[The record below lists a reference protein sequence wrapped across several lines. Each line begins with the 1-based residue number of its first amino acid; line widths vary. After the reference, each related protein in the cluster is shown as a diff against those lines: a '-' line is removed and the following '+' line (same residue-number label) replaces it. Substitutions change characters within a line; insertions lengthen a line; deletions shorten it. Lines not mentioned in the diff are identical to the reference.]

1 MKTISII
8 NLKGGVAKT
17 LTTIS
22 MAHILSERHGKRVLV
37 VDNDKQG
44 NTSKTFGVHSY
55 ERGSVAE
62 LMLDRNADLAD
73 IICHTR
79 YQRIDVIPANM
90 KLLTANMQ
98 VMMDSSRPQQTRLR
112 AALRKVQ
119 DQYDYCLIDN
129 APDINISTINALVAS
144 NEAIIPVKID
154 RYAFDGLQE
163 LKDQIAIT
171 REELN
176 PALRLAGCLI
186 TCFQHV
192 EGERQGEEWLRANM
206 DCPVYRTHI
215 RYSGKVVESSF
226 EATPILEYS
235 RRSGAAHDYCDF
247 VAEYLDD
254 ERGC

>member
-144 NEAIIPVKID
+144 NEAIIPVKIFPD
-154 RYAFDGLQE
+154 CAQVMRHLRSSGHFGGNAGDI
-163 LKDQIAIT
+163 QIGRTGISICCCN
-171 REELN
+171 LL
-176 PALRLAGCLI
+176 ALRQQGQHILGVIGAGAYGHGLRVDAAVYIRHFDPQQVLKGVLHPTAFKIILRDLI
-186 TCFQHV
+186 
-192 EGERQGEEWLRANM
+192 R
-206 DCPVYRTHI
+206 
-215 RYSGKVVESSF
+215 
-226 EATPILEYS
+226 
-235 RRSGAAHDYCDF
+235 
-247 VAEYLDD
+247 
-254 ERGC
+254 